1 MLRNIKSL
9 LGIGLLIG
17 GLITLAFATIG
28 HIGYA
33 LYLWADSVAL
43 ATALWTAFKSWILF
57 IIAGFVS
64 VIIGKVLVD

>member
-17 GLITLAFATIG
+17 GLIILAFATIG

-33 LYLWADSVAL
+33 LYLWADSIAL

-57 IIAGFVS
+57 IIAGFAA

>member
-1 MLRNIKSL
+1 MLSNIKSL

-17 GLITLAFATIG
+17 GLIILAFATIG

-33 LYLWADSVAL
+33 LYLWVDNVVL

-57 IIAGFVS
+57 VIAGFTSAV
-64 VIIGKVLVD
+64 IGKILVD

>member
-1 MLRNIKSL
+1 MLRSISEL
-9 LGIGLLIG
+9 IGLGLFIG
-17 GLITLAFATIG
+17 GLVILAFATVG

-33 LYLWADSVAL
+33 LYLWADNVVL

-57 IIAGFVS
+57 VIAGFAA

>member
-1 MLRNIKSL
+1 MLTNAKAF
-9 LGIGLLIG
+9 IGMTLLIG
-17 GLITLAFATIG
+17 GLVILAFATAG

-33 LYLWADSVAL
+33 LYLWADNVVL

-64 VIIGKVLVD
+64 AVIGKVLVD

>member
-17 GLITLAFATIG
+17 GLIILAFATIG

-33 LYLWADSVAL
+33 LYLWADSIAL
-43 ATALWTAFKSWILF
+43 ATALWTAFKSWVLF
-57 IIAGFVS
+57 IIVGFAA
-64 VIIGKVLVD
+64 VIISKILID

>member
-17 GLITLAFATIG
+17 GLIILAFATIG

-33 LYLWADSVAL
+33 LYLWADSIAL
-43 ATALWTAFKSWILF
+43 ATALWTAFKSWMLF
-57 IIAGFVS
+57 IIVGFAA
-64 VIIGKVLVD
+64 VIMGKILTD

>member
-1 MLRNIKSL
+1 MLSNIKSL

-17 GLITLAFATIG
+17 GLIILAFATIG

-33 LYLWADSVAL
+33 LYLWADSIAL

-57 IIAGFVS
+57 IIAGFTS
-64 VIIGKVLVD
+64 VIIGKVLAY

>member
-1 MLRNIKSL
+1 MLRSIREL
-9 LGIGLLIG
+9 IGLGLFIG
-17 GLITLAFATIG
+17 GLVILAFATVG

-33 LYLWADSVAL
+33 LHLWADNVIL

-57 IIAGFVS
+57 IIAGFTS

>member
-1 MLRNIKSL
+1 MLTNAKAF
-9 LGIGLLIG
+9 IGMTLIVG
-17 GLITLAFATIG
+17 GLIILAFATVG

-33 LYLWADSVAL
+33 LYLWADNVVL

-64 VIIGKVLVD
+64 AVIGKVLVD

>member
-1 MLRNIKSL
+1 MLSNIKSL

-17 GLITLAFATIG
+17 GLIILAFATVG

-33 LYLWADSVAL
+33 LYLWADNVVL

-57 IIAGFVS
+57 VIAGFTS
-64 VIIGKVLVD
+64 VIIGRVLID

>member
-1 MLRNIKSL
+1 MLSNIKSL

-17 GLITLAFATIG
+17 GLIILAFATIG

-33 LYLWADSVAL
+33 LYLWADSIAL

-57 IIAGFVS
+57 IIAGFAS
-64 VIIGKVLVD
+64 VIIGKVLTD

>member
-1 MLRNIKSL
+1 MLRSIREL
-9 LGIGLLIG
+9 IGLGLLIG
-17 GLITLAFATIG
+17 GLIILAFATIG

-33 LYLWADSVAL
+33 SYLWADSIAL

-57 IIAGFVS
+57 IIAGFAS

>member
-1 MLRNIKSL
+1 MLSNIKSL
-9 LGIGLLIG
+9 LGISLLIG
-17 GLITLAFATIG
+17 GLVILAFATIG

-33 LYLWADSVAL
+33 LCLWADSIAL

-64 VIIGKVLVD
+64 AVIGKVLVD